1 MIFIKENVERIY
13 EKLSK
18 IASAKERKTNK
29 KQYLLTQPFED
40 CLSERERER
49 EREREKKSFLLTATT
64 GTTTR
69 ESKSLRAQKPFGDSN
84 SKYNNTCL

>member
-49 EREREKKSFLLTATT
+49 ERE
-64 GTTTR
+64 
-69 ESKSLRAQKPFGDSN
+69 QKLFANSN
-84 SKYNNTCL
+84 NRYNNEREQKLKSAKAFW

>member
-18 IASAKERKTNK
+18 ITSAKERKTNK

-40 CLSERERER
+40 CLSERERESKR
-49 EREREKKSFLLTATT
+49 FLLTATT

-69 ESKSLRAQKPFGDSN
+69 ESKCLRAQKPFGDSN
-84 SKYNNTCL
+84 SRYNNTCL

>member
-18 IASAKERKTNK
+18 IASTNK

-40 CLSERERER
+40 CFSERERER
-49 EREREKKSFLLTATT
+49 
-64 GTTTR
+64 
-69 ESKSLRAQKPFGDSN
+69 
-84 SKYNNTCL
+84 